1 MNTRLTMAPS
11 SRSST
16 TLCAAVCATFLK
28 HLNTCKI
35 VAAARPQ
42 ASKGVIR
49 FHSLLALVVCATA
62 FACVP
67 AASAQTT
74 NFVSAWGYN
83 NYGQCTVPVS
93 ATSGVSAV
101 AAGLYHTIA
110 LKGGTVLAW
119 GWNTYGQCTIP
130 SSATSGVSAIA
141 CGYYHSTALRSP
153 VDTNNNARLDS
164 CEIADNPSLD
174 RNANGVL
181 DSYDCAQNH
190 ALDCNNNLALD
201 QYEMADNELLDC
213 DHNGKIDSCDIA
225 SGVADDDTDGHVDM
239 CEFAKGDLD
248 LSGVVDSSDFGV
260 LLLYF
265 GEANPPFGDF
275 DGSGS
280 IDSGDLGYMALNFG
294 EVTWP

>member
-28 HLNTCKI
+28 YVNTCNI

-42 ASKGVIR
+42 VTEGVIR

-62 FACVP
+62 YACVP

-83 NYGQCTVPVS
+83 NYGQCTVPAS

-141 CGYYHSTALRSP
+141 GGDSHTVALR
-153 VDTNNNARLDS
+153 
-164 CEIADNPSLD
+164 
-174 RNANGVL
+174 
-181 DSYDCAQNH
+181 Y
-190 ALDCNNNLALD
+190 
-201 QYEMADNELLDC
+201 
-213 DHNGKIDSCDIA
+213 
-225 SGVADDDTDGHVDM
+225 
-239 CEFAKGDLD
+239 
-248 LSGVVDSSDFGV
+248 
-260 LLLYF
+260 
-265 GEANPPFGDF
+265 
-275 DGSGS
+275 
-280 IDSGDLGYMALNFG
+280 
-294 EVTWP
+294 